1 MVPSWS
7 AGLSSGRGGQ
17 AAGAGRR
24 APDMPE
30 TGVMR
35 ELVTDVADP
44 RLTDYAR
51 LTDMELRTH
60 LEAAQGLF
68 IAEGTKVISRAVAA
82 GYPVRSVLLAE
93 RRLADL
99 PALLPALDSG
109 APVYVVPDQIAER
122 LTGYRVHRG
131 ALASLHRKPLPEAPA
146 LAAAARRVVVLEDL
160 VDHANVGAIFRCAA
174 ALGVDAVFL
183 SPRCADPLYRRA
195 VKVSMGA
202 VFAIPYARMTG
213 WYDGLAGLRAA
224 GFRLLALTP
233 DQVGA
238 PIGAAVAGQR
248 IAQEKIAQ
256 EKIAQEKIALLLG
269 TEGDGL
275 SSRWLH
281 EADQAVR
288 IPMHPGALAAGVDS
302 LNVVA
307 AAAIACHVLVGA
319 DQ

>member
-1 MVPSWS
+1 
-7 AGLSSGRGGQ
+7 
-17 AAGAGRR
+17 
-24 APDMPE
+24 
-30 TGVMR
+30 MR
-35 ELVTDVADP
+35 ELVTDVTDP
-44 RLTDYAR
+44 RLADYAR
-51 LTDMELRTH
+51 LTDMDLRTSM
-60 LEAAQGLF
+60 ESAQGLF
-68 IAEGTKVISRAVAA
+68 IAEGTKVINRAMAA
-82 GYPVRSVLLAE
+82 GYPVRSILLAE

-99 PALLPALDSG
+99 DALPATK
-109 APVYVVPDQIAER
+109 APVYVVSDETAER

-131 ALASLHRKPLPEAPA
+131 ALAALHRKPLPEVPA
-146 LAAAARRVVVLEDL
+146 LAATAQKVIVLEDL

-174 ALGVDAVFL
+174 ALGVDAIFL

-213 WYDGLAGLRAA
+213 WYDGLADLRKA

-233 DQVGA
+233 DATAG
-238 PIGAAVAGQR
+238 PLSAAAAGGRVA
-248 IAQEKIAQ
+248 
-256 EKIAQEKIALLLG
+256 LMLG

-307 AAAIACHVLVGA
+307 AAAIACHVLVGGDETRSA
-319 DQ
+319 G

>member
-1 MVPSWS
+1 
-7 AGLSSGRGGQ
+7 
-17 AAGAGRR
+17 
-24 APDMPE
+24 
-30 TGVMR
+30 MR
-35 ELVTDVADP
+35 ELVTDETDP
-44 RLTDYAR
+44 RLADYAR

-60 LEAAQGLF
+60 LESAQGLF

-82 GYPVRSVLLAE
+82 GYPVRSILLAE

-99 PALLPALDSG
+99 PALLTTLATAG
-109 APVYVVPDQIAER
+109 APVYVVPDETAER

-131 ALASLHRKPLPEAPA
+131 ALASLHRKPLPEIPA
-146 LAAAARRVVVLEDL
+146 LAAAARTVIVLEDL

-174 ALGVDAVFL
+174 ALGVDAIFL

-213 WYDGLAGLRAA
+213 WYDGLADLRAA

-233 DQVGA
+233 DATAV
-238 PIGAAVAGQR
+238 PLSAAAGERIDQR
-248 IAQEKIAQ
+248 
-256 EKIAQEKIALLLG
+256 IALLLG

-307 AAAIACHVLVGA
+307 AAAIACHVLGSGDETRSVG
-319 DQ
+319 